1 MSSASVPEPARPAP
15 LDQSLVDRGVALAR
29 RRLIPVLVLMYVFSY
44 LDRLNLSYAEP
55 SISRTLELSATVFG
69 FAAGAFFLGYALV
82 EVPSNLILYRLGARR
97 WLARIMI
104 TWGAVSMLS
113 ALSWD
118 ATSLIVFRVL
128 LGIAE
133 AGFLPGVL
141 FLLTQW
147 FPERERG
154 RASALLFAGPL
165 IASVVG
171 GPLAGLLLGLDG
183 AAGLHGWQWLFLVEG
198 LPAVLI
204 GLWVVRRLPSHPGE
218 AAWLDAETAQAMRAA
233 IAAESA
239 AMRGRE
245 RLSLGRALRD
255 RRVLLLAAIYL
266 CYSLVSNGVTFWLAA
281 LVGQLGQLS
290 TPLFSMLITV
300 PTLVA
305 ATGLLFFGRYA
316 GRTANSRGLLLVGLL
331 IGIVGLSAAAVL
343 PPGLS
348 LVAVAAASFGA
359 SGLLPVF
366 WELPARLLTGR
377 AAAGGIAMINS
388 IGQLGGLVG
397 PTLVGAVKESTG
409 SLGPAF
415 LLLAGVLVVAA
426 LLTLL
431 VRLPRSESESSPLPP
446 VRLETE
452 TS

>member
-15 LDQSLVDRGVALAR
+15 LDESLIDRGVALAK
-29 RRLIPVLVLMYVFSY
+29 RRLIPVLVLMYVISY

-69 FAAGAFFLGYALV
+69 AAAGAFFLGYALL

-147 FPERERG
+147 FPERERA
-154 RASALLFAGPL
+154 RATALLFAGPL
-165 IASVVG
+165 IAGVMG

-183 AAGLHGWQWLFLVEG
+183 TAGLHGWQWLFLVEG
-198 LPAVLI
+198 LPAVVV
-204 GLWVVRRLPSHPGE
+204 GLWAARRLPNHPGDAE
-218 AAWLDAETAQAMRAA
+218 WLDAETAQAVQAA
-233 IAAESA
+233 IAAEA
-239 AMRGRE
+239 AAVRGRE
-245 RLSLGRALRD
+245 PLSLGKGLRD
-255 RRVLLLAAIYL
+255 RRVLLLAMIFL
-266 CYSLVSNGVTFWLAA
+266 CYNLVTNGVTFWLAP
-281 LVGQLGQLS
+281 LVGQIGQLS
-290 TPLFSMLITV
+290 TTAFSMLVTV

-305 ATGLLFFGRYA
+305 AIGLLYFGRKA
-316 GRTANSRGLLLVGLL
+316 GRTENGRGLLLIGLL

-348 LVAVAAASFGA
+348 LIAVAAASFGA

-377 AAAGGIAMINS
+377 AAAGGIALINS

-397 PTLVGAVKESTG
+397 PTFVGAVKESTG

-415 LLLAGVLVVAA
+415 LMLSGVLVFAA

-431 VRLPRSESESSPLPP
+431 VRFPRSGAESSHLPPARTESE
-446 VRLETE
+446 V
-452 TS
+452 